1 MTLAALSKREA
12 VLDALREC
20 DQLGR
25 AEFLEK
31 YGFHEAR
38 SYWLVHEGRRYDSK
52 AVVAA
57 AHGFQFPEDGPLR
70 SGEFSGGASTV
81 QRKLESLGF
90 EIEVD
95 GDVAEHAEPASRR
108 AADPW
113 AEFIGWAKRF
123 HMDPAFQAEEYDYK
137 IDIAE
142 RLRSALGAV
151 QRGDPG
157 WHQELK
163 RAFGG
168 PNNLVDFRVRGPFL
182 DWIVDREGE
191 VAEVVAALGDTEL
204 DVEARLGRFLDWVPP
219 EVVSGR
225 GGRLSIVSTLLLAYE
240 PTVWPVYRSTPVNKL
255 FELLDLGPIG
265 GDERAVYRRFVG
277 VLDEL
282 IRRSAPLGLILSD
295 RLDAQ
300 SVVWAVTSGRPLA
313 TWGKDMTNSYAAYLA
328 GNDHSTLA
336 QAVERFRA
344 SGRYSAADAAK
355 AEGQRQKMEAML
367 TAEALDD
374 ARRQEVSRPIHWL
387 VSQAYGFG
395 GGASQRVSRALA
407 AGHLDAMLLGIAEL
421 LHGDGPLDERLRQFI
436 DPEVGPPGMGS
447 AMAVKLLS
455 ITRPDEWI
463 PSMPSQKDPTRKQ
476 ELELLSIESPEPD
489 GDLAEQLI
497 AGNDRLRNLF
507 EPHFGADLWA
517 MREFIRF
524 LWWERSNAT
533 ETPSSVQELAD
544 QLRVP
549 PDFVAE
555 VLELLD
561 DKRQVVFY
569 GPPGT
574 GKTFVALAIAEH
586 LTDDS
591 AIEIV
596 QFHPSYSYE
605 DFVEGFRPTESGAF
619 RIVEG
624 PLRRLAAAAIAEPD
638 KPHVLIID
646 ELNRGNVAKVFG
658 ELYFLLEYRDRSVT
672 LQYSSEPLRLPP
684 NLYLIATMN
693 SADRS
698 IGLIDAALR
707 RRFHFVSFYPSDD
720 HLRRVLP
727 SWLAEH
733 SPELAW
739 LAPVL
744 DRTNALLGDQHLAVG
759 PSHFLKKDLTDK
771 GARRIWTYSV
781 LPYLQ
786 DQFFGREYELEK
798 FDLDRLRREVAGETA
813 TLDAGERMGDETPT
827 VAD

>member
-1 MTLAALSKREA
+1 MTLSLLSSRDA
-12 VLDALREC
+12 VLDALAEC
-20 DQLGR
+20 DRLGR
-25 AEFLEK
+25 AAFLEK
-31 YGFHEAR
+31 YGFGEAR
-38 SYWLVHEGRRYDSK
+38 SYWLLFDGRRYDSK
-52 AVVAA
+52 AIVAA
-57 AHGFQFPEDGPLR
+57 AHGFQFPDLGPLR
-70 SGEFSGGASTV
+70 AEEFSGGASTV

-90 EIEVD
+90 EMEV
-95 GDVAEHAEPASRR
+95 GREPDRSDERSPR
-108 AADPW
+108 PGADPW
-113 AEFIGWAKRF
+113 AEFVKWAKEF
-123 HMDPAFQAEEYDYK
+123 HASPDFRTEEYDYK
-137 IDIAE
+137 LDIAE
-142 RLRSALGAV
+142 RMSEALTAV
-151 QRGDPG
+151 QQGNPE

-182 DWIVDREGE
+182 DWVVDREGE
-191 VAEVVAALGDTEL
+191 VAQAAAALADAET
-204 DVEARLGRFLDWVPP
+204 DIATRLTGFFEWLPR
-219 EVVSGR
+219 EVGSGR
-225 GGRLSIVSTLLLAYE
+225 GGRLSVVSTLLLAIE
-240 PTVWPVYRSTPVNKL
+240 PTVWPIYRSTPVDKL
-255 FELLDLGPIG
+255 FELLRIG
-265 GDERAVYRRFVG
+265 SNDGDESAAYLRFVS

-282 IRRSAPLGLILSD
+282 ITRAETFGLVLSD
-295 RLDAQ
+295 RLEAQ

-313 TWGKDMTNSYAAYLA
+313 NWGEEMTNAYAAYLA
-328 GNDHSTLA
+328 GDDHSTLA

-367 TAEALDD
+367 TSEALAD
-374 ARRQEVSRPIHWL
+374 AREREVSRAIHWL
-387 VSQAYGFG
+387 VSHAYGFG

-407 AGHLDAMLLGIAEL
+407 AGHLHAMLLGIDEF
-421 LHGDGPLDERLRQFI
+421 LHGEGSLEERLRQFI
-436 DPEVGPPGMGS
+436 DPELGTPGMGIV
-447 AMAVKLLS
+447 MAVKLLS

-463 PSMPSQKDPTRKQ
+463 PSMPSQKDPARQK
-476 ELELLSIESPEPD
+476 ELGFLGIEAPD
-489 GDLAEQLI
+489 FAGDPAEQLI

-507 EPHFGADLWA
+507 EPHFGSDLWQ
-517 MREFIRF
+517 MRELIRF
-524 LWWERSNAT
+524 LWWERTNAS
-533 ETPSSVQELAD
+533 ETPSSVQRLAT

-549 PDFVAE
+549 RGFVSE

-574 GKTFVALAIAEH
+574 GKTYVALAIAEH
-586 LTDDS
+586 LTDPA

-624 PLRRLAAAAIAEPD
+624 PLRRLAAAALAEPD

-672 LQYSSEPLRLPP
+672 LQYSSEPLQLPP

-720 HLRRVLP
+720 HLREVLP

-733 SPELAW
+733 SPELSW
-739 LAPVL
+739 LSPVL
-744 DRTNALLGDQHLAVG
+744 DRTNALLADPHLAVG
-759 PSHFLKKDLTDK
+759 PSHFLKSDLTEK
-771 GARRIWTYSV
+771 AARRIWTYSV

-786 DQFFGREYELEK
+786 DQFFGREYELDK
-798 FDLDRLRREVAGETA
+798 FNLDRLRREVAGAAVEAEERADDEPA
-813 TLDAGERMGDETPT
+813 TL
-827 VAD
+827 AD

>member
-1 MTLAALSKREA
+1 MTLASLDSHEA
-12 VLDALREC
+12 VLDAIAEC
-20 DQLGR
+20 DRLGR
-25 AEFLEK
+25 AAFLEK
-31 YGFHEAR
+31 YGFREAR
-38 SYWLVHEGRRYDSK
+38 SYWLLFNGRQYDSK
-52 AVVAA
+52 AIVAA
-57 AHGFQFPEDGPLR
+57 AHGFQFPDLGPLR
-70 SGEFSGGASTV
+70 SEEFSGGASTV

-90 EIEVD
+90 EMEVD
-95 GDVAEHAEPASRR
+95 REPRR
-108 AADPW
+108 SDERSPQPGADRW
-113 AEFIGWAKRF
+113 AEFVRWAREF
-123 HMDPAFQAEEYDYK
+123 HADPDFRTEEYDFK
-137 IDIAE
+137 LGIAE
-142 RLRSALGAV
+142 RLSEALGAAR
-151 QRGDPG
+151 QSEPG

-163 RAFGG
+163 DALAG
-168 PNNLVDFRVRGPFL
+168 PSSLVDFRVRGPFL
-182 DWIVDREGE
+182 DWIDDRERE
-191 VAEVVAALGDTEL
+191 FAHVAATLANSEIDI
-204 DVEARLGRFLDWVPP
+204 AIRLNEFLDWLPR
-219 EVVSGR
+219 EVLSGR
-225 GGRLSIVSTLLLAYE
+225 GARLSVVSTLLLATD
-240 PTVWPVYRSTPVNKL
+240 PTVWPVYRSSPVDKL
-255 FELLDLGPIG
+255 FELLELGPND
-265 GDERAVYRRFVG
+265 GDESAAYRRFVSI
-277 VLDEL
+277 LDEL
-282 IRRSAPLGLILSD
+282 IARAATLGLVLAD

-313 TWGKDMTNSYAAYLA
+313 TWGEEMTNAYAAYLA
-328 GNDHSTLA
+328 GDDHSTLA

-344 SGRYSAADAAK
+344 SGRYSATDAAK

-367 TAEALDD
+367 TAEALAD
-374 ARRQEVSRPIHWL
+374 AREREVSQAIHWL

-407 AGHLDAMLLGIAEL
+407 AGHLDAMLLGLEEF
-421 LHGDGPLDERLRQFI
+421 LHGEGPLDERLRQFI
-436 DPEVGPPGMGS
+436 DPDVGPPGMGS
-447 AMAVKLLS
+447 AIAVKLLS
-455 ITRPDEWI
+455 IMRPDEWI
-463 PSMPSQKDPTRKQ
+463 PSMPTQNDLTRKQ
-476 ELELLSIESPEPD
+476 ELGFLGIDSSEIE
-489 GDLAEQLI
+489 GDSAEQLI
-497 AGNDRLRNLF
+497 AGNDRLRSLF
-507 EPHFGADLWA
+507 EPHFGADLWQ

-524 LWWERSNAT
+524 LWWERTNAT
-533 ETPSSVQELAD
+533 ETPSSVQGLAH

-549 PDFVAE
+549 PGFVSE

-586 LTDDS
+586 LTDAA

-624 PLRRLAAAAIAEPD
+624 PLRRLAAAAVAEPD

-672 LQYSSEPLRLPP
+672 LQYSSEPLQLPP

-720 HLRRVLP
+720 HLREVLP

-744 DRTNALLGDQHLAVG
+744 DRTNALLADPHLAVG
-759 PSHFLKKDLTDK
+759 PSHFLKSDLTEK
-771 GARRIWTYSV
+771 AARRIWTYSV

-786 DQFFGREYELEK
+786 DQFFGREYELDK
-798 FDLDRLRREVAGETA
+798 FDLDRLRREVAGGAAVVEVE
-813 TLDAGERMGDETPT
+813 ERADDEPSNLS
-827 VAD
+827 D